1 MLPTDHS
8 RVRRWDRRSRCRRH
22 IARSSAHTFR
32 WCTGIRS
39 AHTTA
44 AWLQHAPWHVIHWHR
59 EFYGDYTT
67 STKLKTVSYLR
78 SQWNGFMRHFVMCV
92 TVATSKTQ
100 WRPSVRI
107 NVNSAVAYYHA
118 RDNRPT
124 TAIVRLVFGGKTAVV
139 FCHS

>member
-1 MLPTDHS
+1 
-8 RVRRWDRRSRCRRH
+8 
-22 IARSSAHTFR
+22 
-32 WCTGIRS
+32 
-39 AHTTA
+39 
-44 AWLQHAPWHVIHWHR
+44 
-59 EFYGDYTT
+59 
-67 STKLKTVSYLR
+67 
-78 SQWNGFMRHFVMCV
+78 MCV

-139 FCHS
+139 FCHLYSRVGLGIGDVGLLMSRSRQIHTVIPHKWTHSRRQNQTPAISHRLATTKCTSTCSTLKYSITSTEGRYDLATDSVCRDLMFRAV